1 MIESLMLC
9 GVGLLAGCLLMLMFV
24 PLIHRRAVRLTT
36 RDVVEAMPLAA
47 SEIQGDKDLLRAE
60 FAMAVRRLEVG
71 TEGLRLKLARQQ
83 GELGRAAIEISRM
96 RVELDRKTAHIFALQ
111 ARDEVRRSFARRIA
125 KLVLYLFVRANR
137 EPRIKFA
144 TERHAQAP
152 VSFARAA

>member
-36 RDVVEAMPLAA
+36 RNVVEAMPLAVN
-47 SEIQGDKDLLRAE
+47 EIQGDKDLLRAQ
-60 FAMAVRRLEVG
+60 FAMAVRRLEDG
-71 TEGLRLKLARQQ
+71 TEGLRLKVARQQ
-83 GELGRAAIEISRM
+83 GELGRAAIQITRM
-96 RVELDRKTAHIFALQ
+96 RIELDRKTARIFALQ
-111 ARDEVRRSFARRIA
+111 ARDEVRRSLTRRIA

-137 EPRIKFA
+137 EPRVKFA
-144 TERHAQAP
+144 TQRQAQAP